1 MARVVARVVM
11 AARAASAVAE
21 EAEARSLEAVR
32 AAWAAGGRAA
42 AAAVMVVALWAAA
55 AMAAAAACLA
65 AVAAAASPA
74 AAVGAARR
82 QACKSEKRERIESIS
97 VPMKEY
103 SSVGWLAIELRV
115 ATDAPPRPTAK
126 MVMPAV
132 RKLFATSMAVR
143 SPAAPL
149 CTPSDMSQTTLS

>member
-11 AARAASAVAE
+11 VARAALAVAE

-82 QACKSEKRERIESIS
+82 QACKSRRS
-97 VPMKEY
+97 VNG
-103 SSVGWLAIELRV
+103 SS
-115 ATDAPPRPTAK
+115 PYQCP
-126 MVMPAV
+126 
-132 RKLFATSMAVR
+132 
-143 SPAAPL
+143 
-149 CTPSDMSQTTLS
+149 

>member
-1 MARVVARVVM
+1 MGGGREGGGGGGDGGGIVGGGGDGGGGGVPGGGGGGGVTGGGGWRGE
-11 AARAASAVAE
+11 AASV
-21 EAEARSLEAVR
+21 
-32 AAWAAGGRAA
+32 
-42 AAAVMVVALWAAA
+42 
-55 AMAAAAACLA
+55 
-65 AVAAAASPA
+65 
-74 AAVGAARR
+74 
-82 QACKSEKRERIESIS
+82 QKSEKRERIESIS

-103 SSVGWLAIELRV
+103 SCVGWLAIELRV